1 MSNKPSKVMSLAYWN
16 KRWAEGK
23 TSFHEKLPHKDML
36 KYKGD
41 ILWKPVTRVFFPLC
55 GKSVDMLLLAEQGH
69 QVVGLECSE
78 VAVTQFFNE
87 NNLEFTREK
96 AEDSNFEIFVSNRL
110 DLKLVR
116 GDFFAANSKILG
128 EL

>member
-1 MSNKPSKVMSLAYWN
+1 MSNKPNKVLSLAYWN
-16 KRWAEGK
+16 KRWTDGK
-23 TSFHEKLPHKDML
+23 TSFHEKLPHKDVL

-41 ILWKPVTRVFFPLC
+41 ILWKPKTRVFFPLC

-78 VAVTQFFNE
+78 VAITQFFDE
-87 NNLEFTREK
+87 NGLKFTRETSG
-96 AEDSNFEIFVSNRL
+96 DSNFDVFASNRL
-110 DLKLVR
+110 ELKLVC
-116 GDFFAANSKILG
+116 GDFFAANSEILG

>member
-1 MSNKPSKVMSLAYWN
+1 MSNKPSKVMSLSYWN

-96 AEDSNFEIFVSNRL
+96 AEDSNF
-110 DLKLVR
+110 D
-116 GDFFAANSKILG
+116 GFAST
-128 EL
+128 